1 MAINTQSILSTLETK
16 IASMDSNTPLDDM
29 IVNIKSYQEA
39 GGVVSIQYDSS
50 GAMPILDSAQAG
62 LVLYSASDTA
72 LYTFNGNTWA
82 AVGNAAAGDAGDG
95 GWVFQGTVSGYTSGG
110 QVGASASNII
120 DKFSFAADANAT
132 DVGDLTVA
140 RSGVAGQSSAV
151 SGYTSGDV
159 SSNVIDKFPFA
170 ADGNAT
176 DVGDLSVARSS
187 GARSF

>member
-72 LYTFNGNTWA
+72 LYTFNGNAWA
-82 AVGNAAAGDAGDG
+82 AVGNAAAGDAGSV
-95 GWVFQGTVSGYTSGG
+95 GWMAGCCKFCQDSRGNHLVSYYRR
-110 QVGASASNII
+110 QVP
-120 DKFSFAADANAT
+120 
-132 DVGDLTVA
+132 LC
-140 RSGVAGQSSAV
+140 
-151 SGYTSGDV
+151 
-159 SSNVIDKFPFA
+159 

-176 DVGDLSVARSS
+176 ADGD
-187 GARSF
+187 

>member
-72 LYTFNGNTWA
+72 LYGFNGNNWQLWVMLLLVMLA
-82 AVGNAAAGDAGDG
+82 MAAGY
-95 GWVFQGTVSGYTSGG
+95 S
-110 QVGASASNII
+110 
-120 DKFSFAADANAT
+120 
-132 DVGDLTVA
+132 
-140 RSGVAGQSSAV
+140 RE
-151 SGYTSGDV
+151 
-159 SSNVIDKFPFA
+159 P
-170 ADGNAT
+170 
-176 DVGDLSVARSS
+176 
-187 GARSF
+187 